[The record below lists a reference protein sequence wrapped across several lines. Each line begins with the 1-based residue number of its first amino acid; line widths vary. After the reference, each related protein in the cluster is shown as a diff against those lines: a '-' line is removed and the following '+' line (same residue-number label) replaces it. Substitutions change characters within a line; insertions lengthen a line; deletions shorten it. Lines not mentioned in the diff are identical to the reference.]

1 MPPPLVVSG
10 VREASWASRGGR
22 ASSTEAWSEG
32 IAGASGKRVEFAPFF
47 FSTTSRKMANVT
59 SSLFALFFFSFL
71 CRFYGSAQTTSVPCF
86 WHSVAPYRACT
97 QLPIKDQSQL
107 PENEASLK
115 TEARIENRLALF
127 FSSHLS
133 FGYDPFDSFR
143 IRKKKKKNGPLAAP
157 PGLGT
162 GRAAA
167 SHPPALVQ
175 PGRRAPG
182 TDARRSTAGAEAIPR
197 GRPHLQ
203 HLPRH
208 PERPGRLGEGRWRE
222 RWRQRQGRCRVA
234 HASDFSIESTVVFEE
249 TNRGREAKKRAGSAK

>member
-47 FSTTSRKMANVT
+47 FSTTSRKMAKMT

-143 IRKKKKKNGPLAAP
+143 IRKKKKMVHWLHRPASAPGVPQPATPPLSSNRGGVHPVPMQGEAP
-157 PGLGT
+157 PAPRQFHEDDLT
-162 GRAAA
+162 CSICRDIL
-167 SHPPALVQ
+167 SDPVVLV
-175 PGRRAPG
+175 
-182 TDARRSTAGAEAIPR
+182 R
-197 GRPHLQ
+197 GD
-203 HLPRH
+203 
-208 PERPGRLGEGRWRE
+208 GEKDGDRDR
-222 RWRQRQGRCRVA
+222 GGVA
-234 HASDFSIESTVVFEE
+234 
-249 TNRGREAKKRAGSAK
+249 